1 MNKQNENKY
10 SNISQKKNCN
20 DSIIKIISKR
30 SKNETL
36 KNNSK
41 IDNKTFSYKLYK
53 NNSYIQSPK
62 NKNDFSSQIGNLSL
76 ISNIY
81 PDLIWNNY
89 QSIYDY
95 LISYINLM
103 IVDLN
108 KDNNKLCKYLKEIF
122 FAIFSISQ
130 KTKNYYKTN
139 NIHNI
144 DKNNI
149 INDNNTKT
157 NNSTN
162 IGEWNF
168 ITGEINN
175 SSNNNIMM
183 EDLYE
188 KEKNDIGIDINKM
201 DKDIDKNN
209 NKKMDLTQRTNN
221 IENEKNL
228 QIFFLQEKIEKLN
241 KKFKKKEKQ
250 FQIDK
255 LNYLFRINEQN
266 ILIKQL
272 EDKIKIH
279 KFKSLS
285 ERTLNKLKCFPDY
298 RNGQNNEV
306 KIDEKNQDKEN
317 IIKNYFNKNKKER
330 KNFFLS
336 HPKINFDETSIGKN
350 CRNMEDIINRNLI
363 KFRNKGKLS
372 KSNFKKFLSLS
383 LNETK
388 LHVEKIINIK

>member
-1 MNKQNENKY
+1 
-10 SNISQKKNCN
+10 
-20 DSIIKIISKR
+20 
-30 SKNETL
+30 
-36 KNNSK
+36 
-41 IDNKTFSYKLYK
+41 
-53 NNSYIQSPK
+53 
-62 NKNDFSSQIGNLSL
+62 
-76 ISNIY
+76 
-81 PDLIWNNY
+81 
-89 QSIYDY
+89 
-95 LISYINLM
+95 
-103 IVDLN
+103 
-108 KDNNKLCKYLKEIF
+108 
-122 FAIFSISQ
+122 
-130 KTKNYYKTN
+130 
-139 NIHNI
+139 
-144 DKNNI
+144 
-149 INDNNTKT
+149 
-157 NNSTN
+157 
-162 IGEWNF
+162 
-168 ITGEINN
+168 
-175 SSNNNIMM
+175 M

-336 HPKINFDETSIGKN
+336 HPKINFDEISIGKN
-350 CRNMEDIINRNLI
+350 CRNIEDIINRNLI

>member
-10 SNISQKKNCN
+10 SKISQKKNCN

-53 NNSYIQSPK
+53 NNSYIQSQK
-62 NKNDFSSQIGNLSL
+62 NKNDFSSQIGNSSL

-103 IVDLN
+103 IVNLN

-130 KTKNYYKTN
+130 KTKSYYKTN

-188 KEKNDIGIDINKM
+188 KEKNDIGIDINNM
-201 DKDIDKNN
+201 DKDIDKND

-336 HPKINFDETSIGKN
+336 HPKINFDEISIGKN